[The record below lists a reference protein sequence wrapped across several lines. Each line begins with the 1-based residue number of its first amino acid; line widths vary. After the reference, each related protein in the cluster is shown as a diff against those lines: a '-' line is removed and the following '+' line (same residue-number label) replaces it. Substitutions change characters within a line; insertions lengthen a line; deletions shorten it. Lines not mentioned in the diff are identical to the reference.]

1 MTVLYSRLLPILLGF
16 TVLLTYCK
24 TQQHIEPEHDDM
36 PRFEYD
42 ETSSVNFIKPNVL
55 SDVLDLAKEEGEKLT
70 FVKFYT
76 DWCLP
81 CQVMDETV
89 FVNKT
94 LGEYYN
100 TNFINYK
107 VNAEQLE
114 GPDLRFIFQVDE
126 FPTFIFMDN
135 NGRIILKDK
144 GSQST
149 TNMMIMAETA
159 IEEYNRIKNQA
170 NKNGE

>member
-1 MTVLYSRLLPILLGF
+1 MTSLNSKQLPILLGLILL
-16 TVLLTYCK
+16 LLTQCRVR
-24 TQQHIEPEHDDM
+24 QQARSEVDDQ

-55 SDVLDLAKEEGEKLT
+55 SDVLEHAKEEGEKLT

-81 CQVMDETV
+81 CQIMDETV
-89 FVNKT
+89 FINKT
-94 LGEYYN
+94 LGTYYN

-107 VNAEQLE
+107 VNAEEQE
-114 GPDLRFIFQVDE
+114 GPDLRFIFQVEE
-126 FPTFIFMDN
+126 FPTFIFMDS

-159 IEEYNRIKNQA
+159 IEEYKRIRTQA
-170 NKNGE
+170 NTQG

>member
-1 MTVLYSRLLPILLGF
+1 MILL
-16 TVLLTYCK
+16 TQCK
-24 TQQHIEPEHDDM
+24 TQHQSEPIIDDGTK
-36 PRFEYD
+36 FEYD
-42 ETSSVNFIKPNVL
+42 ESSSVNFIKPNIL
-55 SDVLDLAKEEGEKLT
+55 SDVLELAKEEGEKLT

-81 CQVMDETV
+81 CQLMDETV

-107 VNAEQLE
+107 VNAEQME

-159 IEEYNRIKNQA
+159 IEEYDRIKNQA
-170 NKNGE
+170 ANKDGE